1 MKPSIRRINTL
12 KTLAALSLLLGLAW
26 SSTRHPWQAD
36 ITAASNN
43 TLSAASQKLLQA
55 MPDSIKITAY
65 LKKGLPV
72 RLQIAQL
79 LDRYRRYKADLSLEF
94 VDPDSQ
100 PEKTRELEI
109 GPEGAVLVEYRG
121 HTEKLTFVDES
132 TLTNALLQVAHAER
146 RWVSF
151 LTGHG
156 ERAPDGIANFS
167 WGQFGKELALR
178 KVTAL
183 TINLATV
190 PTIPDNS
197 ALLVIAAPTVGL
209 LPGEIE
215 TVKRYV
221 QNGGNLLLL
230 GEPDSTH
237 LVALQGQLGIRQAT
251 VPILDDSTRM
261 YGIDDPRF
269 VIASSYPSHPITRGL
284 QLISLYPLAAA
295 LTADKSGPFQAKPLL
310 ETTGQSLASKANGS
324 QIFAYALTR
333 DLAKKQQRIVVI
345 GDSDFLSNAYLG
357 NVGNLDM
364 GIRII
369 NWLLQNDGFV
379 DIPAN
384 TATDKHLALSAPAV
398 AVIGFGF
405 LLGLPLGLAITGFVI
420 WRKRKRR

>member
-26 SSTRHPWQAD
+26 SSTRHPWQVD

-333 DLAKKQQRIVVI
+333 DLARKQQRVVVV

-357 NVGNLDM
+357 NVGNLDV